1 MTVMQFMLSVIESE
15 LEACIRDGAAL
26 YLLTYAYSCRQ
37 KSLIVRVLLQQKPE
51 SGCCA

>member
-15 LEACIRDGAAL
+15 LEACIHQDIRDGAAL

-37 KSLIVRVLLQQKPE
+37 KSAYSKGTAPAE
-51 SGCCA
+51 T